1 MHQPVMLGSEAV
13 LHHCVCH
20 LLVLDLTCCLLL
32 LLLLLLPGLRA
43 LQGRQQL
50 QDLVTF
56 VKTTRDNLDWGPG
69 GPPPLLVKIAPDVS
83 DADKADIAAVV
94 AATAVDGL
102 VVGNTTIS
110 RPGEG
115 GADLVACSNMWL
127 LT

>member
-1 MHQPVMLGSEAV
+1 ML
-13 LHHCVCH
+13 LPL
-20 LLVLDLTCCLLL
+20 LLV
-32 LLLLLLPGLRA
+32 PGLRA

-69 GPPPLLVKIAPDVS
+69 GPPPLLVKIAPDVT

-94 AATAVDGL
+94 AATQVDGL

-110 RPGEG
+110 RPGASRAAAG
-115 GADLVACSNMWL
+115 CMWWKL
-127 LT
+127 LLPFT